1 MRVNIGNILIFTHSR
16 KNLLMIRVLFTF
28 TLILVSFCP
37 TLIAQNEKTSLLADK
52 NYPLWLKTNHTRT
65 DQTSGITFIKNECGV
80 KYFLL
85 ADDIGAIHLLKIKED
100 TILTINNI
108 PFSDSVQKF
117 IGSFP
122 KADFEEIIYDRGEDS
137 YYLSIE
143 GNGKD
148 FKKYVG
154 IYKIEFSGSDFENYC
169 VVSVKK
175 LIFNPEEKFLKYTDM
190 NIGYEGVAVDD
201 DYFYLGL
208 EGFKQEKLFAD
219 STIIF
224 IARKSDKKIIKEIS
238 TKNIDIETICGLFS
252 DENYSLWGIDRNDRK
267 IFHINFDEDFNIKTF
282 SKFECSTTIPGYLKL
297 NYFPSLESITIDD
310 EKNLYLIDDPW
321 KEIYVPGQEI
331 LDKLDNKTINN
342 FREYIPTIFRYKI
355 RHS

>member
-1 MRVNIGNILIFTHSR
+1 
-16 KNLLMIRVLFTF
+16 MIRVLFTF
-28 TLILVSFCP
+28 TLILVSFCSI
-37 TLIAQNEKTSLLADK
+37 LIAQNGKTSLLVDK
-52 NYPLWLKTNHTRT
+52 DYPLWLKTNHSRT
-65 DQTSGITFIKNECGV
+65 DQTSGITFIKNECSV

-85 ADDIGAIHLLKIKED
+85 ADDIGALHLLKIKED

-108 PFSDSVQKF
+108 PFSDSVQKY

-122 KADFEEIIYDRGEDS
+122 KADFEEIIYDQSEDS

-154 IYKIEFSGSDFENYC
+154 IYKLEFSGSDIENDT
-169 VVSVKK
+169 VTSLQK
-175 LIFNPEEKFLKYTDM
+175 LIFNPEEKFLEYTDF
-190 NIGYEGVAVDD
+190 NVGYEGVAVDEN
-201 DYFYLGL
+201 YFYLGL
-208 EGFKQEKLFAD
+208 EGFRQDKLFAD

-224 IARKSDKKIIKEIS
+224 IASKLDKKIIKEVS
-238 TKNIDIETICGLFS
+238 TKNINIKTICGLFS

-267 IFHINFDEDFNIKTF
+267 IFHINFDKDFNIQAF
-282 SKFECSTTIPGYLKL
+282 SKFECSTAIPGYLEL

-331 LDKLDNKTINN
+331 LDKLDTKTINN

-355 RHS
+355 KHS